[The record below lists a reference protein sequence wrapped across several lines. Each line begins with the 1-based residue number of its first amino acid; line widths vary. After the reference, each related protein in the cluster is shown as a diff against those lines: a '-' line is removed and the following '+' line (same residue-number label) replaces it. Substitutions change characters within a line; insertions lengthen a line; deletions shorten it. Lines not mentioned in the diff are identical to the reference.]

1 MSNDTLMLLF
11 QAVLFLLVLLTFKGA
26 SSHKVED
33 VSSTKQI
40 KICSFTH
47 VTYLYNVKKIVAPG
61 RIGKLLFLLLKVL
74 VIPVA

>member
-1 MSNDTLMLLF
+1 VSNDTLMLLF

-47 VTYLYNVKKIVAPG
+47 ALGG
-61 RIGKLLFLLLKVL
+61 RIVVVGKK
-74 VIPVA
+74 